1 MWNRGQESNM
11 SEGKDRLLAQMK
23 DAEGA
28 VYALISGYTKEP
40 YVECDGETY
49 DDKVFVYLSEDAAK
63 ARVTELKEEKIPVG
77 VAKILSN
84 HMLLFF
90 TNLYTMGVN
99 ALEIHYDDKMD
110 LLQIDEFAKRR
121 ENPQVEEGKQWIE
134 NPQLQLT
141 ALYFAQEVRRPKEL
155 QDAKRMAQLQEEMSA
170 DFMKSKF
177 IFALQQDGKGTPLVK
192 LNTGDKYQLVFTD
205 AVEFSRFNR
214 NNAFKPVIVDAAQLP
229 KVLDKEAKGVVL
241 NIMGVNLPLAV
252 NRPVSV
258 PQDPAAK
265 AQAASDQA
273 IAAAASAALQRQAA
287 EKKNSEEA

>member
-1 MWNRGQESNM
+1 M

-49 DDKVFVYLSEDAAK
+49 DDKVFVYPSEDAAK
-63 ARVTELKEEKIPVG
+63 ARVAELKEEKIPVG

-134 NPQLQLT
+134 NPQLHLT

-155 QDAKRMAQLQEEMSA
+155 QDAKRMTQLQEEMSA

>member
-1 MWNRGQESNM
+1 M

-23 DAEGA
+23 EEDGA
-28 VYALISGYTKEP
+28 VYVLISGFTKEP
-40 YVECDGETY
+40 YVECDQESY
-49 DDKVFVYLSEDAAK
+49 DDKVFVYMEEEAAK
-63 ARVTELKEEKIPVG
+63 NKAEALKEEKIPVG
-77 VAKILSN
+77 IAKILAN

-99 ALEIHYDDKMD
+99 ALEISYDDQKE
-110 LLQIDEFAKRR
+110 LIQIDEFAKRR
-121 ENPQVEEGKQWIE
+121 EDPQLEEGKQWIE
-134 NPQLQLT
+134 NPQLHLT

-155 QDAKRMAQLQEEMSA
+155 QDEKRMAQLQEEMSA
-170 DFMKSKF
+170 DFMKSRF

-214 NNAFKPVIVDAAQLP
+214 NKAFKPVIVDAAQLP

-252 NRPVSV
+252 NRITPAPQ
-258 PQDPAAK
+258 PQDPVAK

-273 IAAAASAALQRQAA
+273 IAEAASEALAKQAA
-287 EKKNSEEA
+287 EKNQ

>member
-1 MWNRGQESNM
+1 M

-63 ARVTELKEEKIPVG
+63 ARVAELKEEKIPVG
-77 VAKILSN
+77 VAKISN

-134 NPQLQLT
+134 NPQLHLT

-252 NRPVSV
+252 NRPVPV

>member
-63 ARVTELKEEKIPVG
+63 ARVAELKEEKIPVG

-121 ENPQVEEGKQWIE
+121 ENPQ
-134 NPQLQLT
+134 LHLT

-252 NRPVSV
+252 NRPVPV

-287 EKKNSEEA
+287 EKKKSEEA

>member
-1 MWNRGQESNM
+1 M

-63 ARVTELKEEKIPVG
+63 ARVAELKEEKIPVG

-121 ENPQVEEGKQWIE
+121 EDPQLEEGKQWIE
-134 NPQLQLT
+134 NPQLHLT
-141 ALYFAQEVRRPKEL
+141 ALYFAQEVRRPKEV
-155 QDAKRMAQLQEEMSA
+155 QDEKRMAQLQEEMAA
-170 DFMKSKF
+170 DFMKSRF

-214 NNAFKPVIVDAAQLP
+214 NKAFKPVIVDAAQLP
-229 KVLDKEAKGVVL
+229 KVLDREAKGVVL

-252 NRPVSV
+252 NRPA
-258 PQDPAAK
+258 PQDPAAR
-265 AQAASDQA
+265 AQAAADQA

>member
-1 MWNRGQESNM
+1 M

-63 ARVTELKEEKIPVG
+63 ARVAELKEEKIPVG

-134 NPQLQLT
+134 NPQLHLT

-241 NIMGVNLPLAV
+241 NILGVNLPMAV
-252 NRPVSV
+252 HRPVPV

>member
-1 MWNRGQESNM
+1 M
-11 SEGKDRLLAQMK
+11 
-23 DAEGA
+23 
-28 VYALISGYTKEP
+28 
-40 YVECDGETY
+40 
-49 DDKVFVYLSEDAAK
+49 
-63 ARVTELKEEKIPVG
+63 
-77 VAKILSN
+77 
-84 HMLLFF
+84 
-90 TNLYTMGVN
+90 
-99 ALEIHYDDKMD
+99 
-110 LLQIDEFAKRR
+110 
-121 ENPQVEEGKQWIE
+121 EEGKQWIE
-134 NPQLQLT
+134 NPQLHLT

>member
-1 MWNRGQESNM
+1 M

-63 ARVTELKEEKIPVG
+63 ARVAELKEEKIPVG

-134 NPQLQLT
+134 NPQLHLT

-205 AVEFSRFNR
+205 EIGR
-214 NNAFKPVIVDAAQLP
+214 
-229 KVLDKEAKGVVL
+229 
-241 NIMGVNLPLAV
+241 
-252 NRPVSV
+252 
-258 PQDPAAK
+258 
-265 AQAASDQA
+265 ASC
-273 IAAAASAALQRQAA
+273 R
-287 EKKNSEEA
+287 ERV

>member
-1 MWNRGQESNM
+1 M

-63 ARVTELKEEKIPVG
+63 ARVAELKEEKIPVG

-134 NPQLQLT
+134 NPQLHLT

-252 NRPVSV
+252 NRPVPV
-258 PQDPAAK
+258 P
-265 AQAASDQA
+265 
-273 IAAAASAALQRQAA
+273 
-287 EKKNSEEA
+287 

>member
-1 MWNRGQESNM
+1 M

-40 YVECDGETY
+40 YIECDNETY
-49 DDKVFVYLSEDAAK
+49 DDKVFVYMSEDAAK
-63 ARVTELKEEKIPVG
+63 ARAAELKEEKIPVG
-77 VAKILSN
+77 VAKIRAS

-99 ALEIHYDDKMD
+99 ALEINYDDQKE

-134 NPQLQLT
+134 NPQLHLT
-141 ALYFAQEVRRPKEL
+141 ALYFAQEVRKPKEL
-155 QDAKRMAQLQEEMSA
+155 QDPKRMAQLQEEMAA
-170 DFMKSKF
+170 DFMKSRF

-241 NIMGVNLPLAV
+241 NIMGANLPLAV
-252 NRPVSV
+252 NRPAPV
-258 PQDPAAK
+258 PQDPAAR

>member
-1 MWNRGQESNM
+1 M

-23 DAEGA
+23 EEDGA
-28 VYALISGYTKEP
+28 VYVLISGFTKEP
-40 YVECDGETY
+40 YVECDQESY
-49 DDKVFVYLSEDAAK
+49 DDKVFVYMEEEAAK
-63 ARVTELKEEKIPVG
+63 NKAETLKEEKIPVG
-77 VAKILSN
+77 VAKILAN

-99 ALEIHYDDKMD
+99 ALEISYDDQKE
-110 LLQIDEFAKRR
+110 LIQIDEFAKRR
-121 ENPQVEEGKQWIE
+121 EDPQLEEGKQWIE
-134 NPQLQLT
+134 NPQLHLT

-155 QDAKRMAQLQEEMSA
+155 QDEKRMAQLQEEMSA
-170 DFMKSKF
+170 DFMKSRF

-214 NNAFKPVIVDAAQLP
+214 NKAFKPVIVDAAQLP

-252 NRPVSV
+252 NRITPAPQ

-273 IAAAASAALQRQAA
+273 IAEAASEALAKQAA
-287 EKKNSEEA
+287 EKKQ

>member
-1 MWNRGQESNM
+1 M

-28 VYALISGYTKEP
+28 VYVLISGFTKEP
-40 YVECDGETY
+40 YVECDKETY
-49 DDKVFVYLSEDAAK
+49 DDKVFVYMEEEAAK
-63 ARVTELKEEKIPVG
+63 AKAEALKEEKIPVG
-77 VAKILSN
+77 AAKILSG

-99 ALEIHYDDKMD
+99 ALEIHYKDKVD
-110 LLQIDEFAKRR
+110 LIQIDEFAKRR
-121 ENPQVEEGKQWIE
+121 EDPQLEEGKQWIE
-134 NPQLQLT
+134 NPQLHLT
-141 ALYFAQEVRRPKEL
+141 ALYFAQEVRRPKEV
-155 QDAKRMAQLQEEMSA
+155 QDEKRMAQLQEEMAA
-170 DFMKSKF
+170 DFMKSRF

-214 NNAFKPVIVDAAQLP
+214 NKAFKPVIVDAAQLP
-229 KVLDKEAKGVVL
+229 KVLDREVKGVVL

-252 NRPVSV
+252 NRPAPA
-258 PQDPAAK
+258 PQDPAAR
-265 AQAASDQA
+265 AQAAADQA

>member
-1 MWNRGQESNM
+1 M

-40 YVECDGETY
+40 YIECDKETY
-49 DDKVFVYLSEDAAK
+49 DDKVFVYMSEEAAK
-63 ARVTELKEEKIPVG
+63 ARAEALKEEQIPVG
-77 VAKILSN
+77 VAKILAN

-99 ALEIHYDDKMD
+99 ALEINYDDQKE

-121 ENPQVEEGKQWIE
+121 ENPQLEEGKQWIE
-134 NPQLQLT
+134 NPQLHLT

-155 QDAKRMAQLQEEMSA
+155 QDEKRMTQLQEEMSA
-170 DFMKSKF
+170 DFLKSRF

-214 NNAFKPVIVDAAQLP
+214 NNEFKPVIVDAAQLP

-252 NRPVSV
+252 NRLTPA
-258 PQDPAAK
+258 PQDPAAR